1 MYVCVQGE
9 TYYVCDDYV
18 YGERHSMSVM
28 TESAGRDI
36 VCMSV
41 FGDRHSMYVCGE
53 RNSMSMR
60 LCLRGGHSMSV
71 YVCVRGQT

>member
-1 MYVCVQGE
+1 
-9 TYYVCDDYV
+9 
-18 YGERHSMSVM
+18 MSVM
-28 TESAGRDI
+28 TVSAGRDI

-41 FGDRHSMYVCGE
+41 FGERHSMYVCGE

-71 YVCVRGQT
+71 MTMSSGRDIVCSSSGRDIVCLW

>member
-1 MYVCVQGE
+1 
-9 TYYVCDDYV
+9 
-18 YGERHSMSVM
+18 MSVM
-28 TESAGRDI
+28 TVSAGRDI